1 MKLHRAFYMLAFS
14 YIPNQHLNIMF
25 HDYRFQGAQE
35 VFQHL
40 PHEYV
45 SPSMLPKISKHGDLN
60 KLYACEVQLF
70 KIKVLAVS
78 RILFIS

>member
-1 MKLHRAFYMLAFS
+1 MKLNYALYMPYIFS
-14 YIPNQHLNIMF
+14 YISNQHLNIMF
-25 HDYRFQGAQE
+25 YEYQFQGAQE

-60 KLYACEVQLF
+60 KLYACEV
-70 KIKVLAVS
+70 K
-78 RILFIS
+78 